1 VKIFLDEDLDCIC
14 CFEELG
20 LNGAHIYQCSK
31 GHVICP
37 KCKQKLQSC
46 PQCREV
52 YGTVGIRNLILE
64 SIIVKLKPKS
74 QIQKKPE
81 QKKHGNNH
89 GGEKRVMQDIG
100 NDIWICNDS
109 RNQFGSLEFYQ
120 HQIQQAQQEQF
131 QQQQQLQQ
139 MRAQFQQQT
148 RGESETNG
156 TRARGRR
163 RGRGRGGRGRGRG
176 RQENQSN

>member
-1 VKIFLDEDLDCIC
+1 MGSNPGYLIKSFLLYVKIFLDEDLDCIC

-52 YGTVGIRNLILE
+52 YGTIGIRNLILE

-74 QIQKKPE
+74 QIQKKPDW
-81 QKKHGNNH
+81 QKTKTK
-89 GGEKRVMQDIG
+89 EIRIYL
-100 NDIWICNDS
+100 IWS
-109 RNQFGSLEFYQ
+109 RFCIL
-120 HQIQQAQQEQF
+120 A
-131 QQQQQLQQ
+131 LD
-139 MRAQFQQQT
+139 
-148 RGESETNG
+148 
-156 TRARGRR
+156 
-163 RGRGRGGRGRGRG
+163 
-176 RQENQSN
+176 

>member
-1 VKIFLDEDLDCIC
+1 MPFYFFISYYVKIFLDEDLDCIC

-81 QKKHGNNH
+81 RKKHSNQ
-89 GGEKRVMQDIG
+89 RLMP
-100 NDIWICNDS
+100 
-109 RNQFGSLEFYQ
+109 RTNQFRQQEQYQ
-120 HQIQQAQQEQF
+120 HQQHQIREQRLRQLVQLEEETAR
-131 QQQQQLQQ
+131 QQQQPHNGHQ
-139 MRAQFQQQT
+139 MSR
-148 RGESETNG
+148 
-156 TRARGRR
+156 
-163 RGRGRGGRGRGRG
+163 
-176 RQENQSN
+176 